1 MASCSNL
8 AEIARRAGGVA
19 ALLLWAACAI
29 AAEQAAMDDRQ
40 ALHLTPRMAAHQ
52 KANMRHHLEAVQ
64 TVVTALAADDYDRVA
79 QAARSM
85 GAAPDTLRMCRHMG
99 EGNPPDFT
107 ERAVAF
113 HESADRIAAAAASH
127 DRGRVLTA
135 LSDTLAACTGCHAIY
150 RQEVDGGTPHGGT
163 AP

>member
-1 MASCSNL
+1 ML
-8 AEIARRAGGVA
+8 L
-19 ALLLWAACAI
+19 ALLLMALAAS
-29 AAEQAAMDDRQ
+29 AAEPPPADDRKP
-40 ALHLTPRMAAHQ
+40 LHLTPRMAAHQ

-64 TVVTALAADDYDRVA
+64 SLVTALSAEDYDKVA
-79 QAARSM
+79 SAARSM

-99 EGNPPDFT
+99 EGNPLDFT

-113 HESADRIAAAAASH
+113 HESADRIAAAAESH

-150 RQEVDGGTPHGGT
+150 RQEVLLDHP
-163 AP
+163 